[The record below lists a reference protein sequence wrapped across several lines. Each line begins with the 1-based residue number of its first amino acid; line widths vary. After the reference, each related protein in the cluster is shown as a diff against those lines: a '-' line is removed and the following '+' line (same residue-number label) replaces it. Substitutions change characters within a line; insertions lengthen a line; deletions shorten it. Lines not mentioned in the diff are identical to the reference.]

1 MLYTIYIL
9 CFNYMQ
15 SFDDNEMEIVTED
28 EVETPLGG
36 DLNNPEKKAM
46 KLYVFFLLLFQT
58 LFRISDTAL
67 SILLLLM
74 FKFIRILGALFNCE
88 QLLKFAEKLPTS
100 VKNAR
105 LSAGSVRGNFQKCS
119 CCRKC
124 FSIYPWNPTVEPQ
137 ILTCTYVKY
146 PNHTQAHFRQPCGEK
161 LCRKVKTLTGKEINR
176 PFSVYHVLLQE
187 YNTISS
193 KNFCCVHKC
202 TIFQNV
208 NAKCLYLRQ

>member
-1 MLYTIYIL
+1 
-9 CFNYMQ
+9 MQ

-88 QLLKFAEKLPTS
+88 QLVKFAEKLPTS

-105 LSAGSVRGNFQKCS
+105 LSAGSVRGNFQKFS

-176 PFSVYHVLLQE
+176 PFSVYCYKSIIQSLQE
-187 YNTISS
+187 
-193 KNFCCVHKC
+193 
-202 TIFQNV
+202 
-208 NAKCLYLRQ
+208 LLLRPHFVSRCEAWRNRDVPQGMYCDV